1 MDVEPDMA
9 RAMKTFRKVP
19 RYGHAVGRVMVHEA
33 ALLDWQRIVRLL
45 ESDFDEC
52 LDILRETE
60 YGPYLEDATVS
71 RDVEAGLQ
79 SFLVDQYKFLD
90 DICAG
95 TYVARFL
102 HLKYDFHNLKVLF
115 KEKYFADS
123 TEEMLS
129 RLGELDVEV
138 LGSAIDTGQ
147 VGYLPRYWD
156 GVVEE
161 VRAAMEADGD
171 DPGTVD
177 AVADR
182 LYLERRLE
190 LARME
195 KSRFLISYARAAID
209 VANLRIFLRGRGLDK
224 DQGYYR
230 LALAGGGRLEQSR
243 LLDLSGDSY
252 ERLAAKLLSTR
263 YGRMLEEVL
272 RTEEKGVRLTSLDRY
287 SDEYLLEKLG
297 AMNRIRVGPERIVNY
312 ILTREN
318 EVVLIRILLQGK
330 LHQLT
335 PAAIEKVINPAYLAE
350 RG

>member
-19 RYGHAVGRVMVHEA
+19 RYGHAVGRIMVHEA

-45 ESDFDEC
+45 ESGFSEC
-52 LDILRETE
+52 LEILRETE
-60 YGPYLEDATVS
+60 YGPYLEDAVVS
-71 RDVEAGLQ
+71 EDVEEGLQ
-79 SFLVDQYKFLD
+79 RFLVGQYSFLD

-102 HLKYDFHNLKVLF
+102 HLKYDFHNLKVIF
-115 KEKYFADS
+115 KEKCFGDS
-123 TEEMLS
+123 TEDMLS
-129 RLGELDVEV
+129 VLGSLDVEV
-138 LGSAIDTGQ
+138 LEAAINSGQ
-147 VGYLPRYWD
+147 VGHLPRYWD

-161 VRAAMEADGD
+161 VRAAVEADEE

-177 AVADR
+177 AVADQ

-209 VANLRIFLRGRGLDK
+209 VANLRILLRGRRLDK
-224 DQGYYR
+224 EQGYYR
-230 LALAGGGRLEQSR
+230 LALANGGRLER
-243 LLDLSGDSY
+243 IMLLDLSGDAH
-252 ERLAAKLLSTR
+252 ERLVARLISTR

-272 RTEEKGVRLTSLDRY
+272 HTEDKEVRLTSLDRH

-297 AMNRIRVGPERIVNY
+297 A
-312 ILTREN
+312 
-318 EVVLIRILLQGK
+318 
-330 LHQLT
+330 
-335 PAAIEKVINPAYLAE
+335 
-350 RG
+350 

>member
-19 RYGHAVGRVMVHEA
+19 RYGHAVGRIMVHEA

-45 ESDFDEC
+45 ESGFSEC
-52 LDILRETE
+52 LEILRETE
-60 YGPYLEDATVS
+60 YGPYLEDAVVS
-71 RDVEAGLQ
+71 GDVEEGLQ
-79 SFLVDQYKFLD
+79 RFLVGQYSFLD

-102 HLKYDFHNLKVLF
+102 HLKYDFHNLKVIF
-115 KEKYFADS
+115 KEKYFGDS
-123 TEEMLS
+123 TEDMLWV
-129 RLGELDVEV
+129 LGSLDVEV
-138 LGSAIDTGQ
+138 LEAAINSGQ
-147 VGYLPRYWD
+147 VGHLPRYWD

-161 VRAAMEADGD
+161 VRAAVEADEE

-195 KSRFLISYARAAID
+195 KSRFLISHARAAID
-209 VANLRIFLRGRGLDK
+209 VANLRILLRGRRLDK
-224 DQGYYR
+224 EQGYYR
-230 LALAGGGRLEQSR
+230 LALANGGRLER
-243 LLDLSGDSY
+243 IMLLDLSGDAH
-252 ERLAAKLLSTR
+252 ERLAARLISTR

-272 RTEEKGVRLTSLDRY
+272 HTEDKEVRLTSLDRH

-297 AMNRIRVGPERIVNY
+297 AMDRIRVGPERIVRY

-318 EVVLIRILLQGK
+318 EVVLIRIILQGK
-330 LHQLT
+330 LHRLT
-335 PAAIEKVINPAYLAE
+335 PAAIEEVINPKYLAE